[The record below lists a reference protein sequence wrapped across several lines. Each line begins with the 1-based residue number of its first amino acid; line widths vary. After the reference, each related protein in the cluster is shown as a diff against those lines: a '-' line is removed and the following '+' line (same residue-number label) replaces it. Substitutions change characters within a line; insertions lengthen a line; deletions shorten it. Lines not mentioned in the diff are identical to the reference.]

1 MPPAWEEHLH
11 DYNEGLGLVYERF
24 VLNDFLRD
32 LLRQYPI
39 QTVLE
44 APIYGMAGIT
54 GINSVVLAQAG
65 CAVTLADD
73 APQRLAGVQRIWG
86 ELGLPVRLVAVEDWA
101 RLPFADESFDLCWEW
116 AGLWYLSDPAGL
128 LRELARL
135 SRRVVFVAMPNT
147 LQVGYWLRKH
157 VLEPE
162 FVRYVDERWADMG
175 RIRQVLEGA
184 GLRVAAQGVLDVPPW
199 PDTVMPAA
207 EVLRRL
213 GIRSQRLESRFTGD
227 AWSWNIMEYYLG
239 RQPDLRA
246 RVMKYAFLDR
256 APLPWPLKAVWAHHR
271 YLIAVKAR

>member
-1 MPPAWEEHLH
+1 
-11 DYNEGLGLVYERF
+11 
-24 VLNDFLRD
+24 
-32 LLRQYPI
+32 
-39 QTVLE
+39 
-44 APIYGMAGIT
+44 
-54 GINSVVLAQAG
+54 
-65 CAVTLADD
+65 
-73 APQRLAGVQRIWG
+73 
-86 ELGLPVRLVAVEDWA
+86 
-101 RLPFADESFDLCWEW
+101 
-116 AGLWYLSDPAGL
+116 
-128 LRELARL
+128 
-135 SRRVVFVAMPNT
+135 
-147 LQVGYWLRKH
+147 
-157 VLEPE
+157 
-162 FVRYVDERWADMG
+162 MG

-184 GLRVAAQGVLDVPPW
+184 GLRIAAQGVLDVPPW